1 MKKGF
6 LIITIFSTIALLFSC
21 NVNKLKFQSDIESV
35 IKKAKNN
42 PSTLTEQD
50 WKDADRRMKK
60 FKEDFELNEYKMTE
74 EERDKA
80 NELIDRYSQIRVP
93 MLMKEMKNGLSEV
106 ETLLK
111 EPMKES
117 TDSTAK

>member
-1 MKKGF
+1 MRKGF
-6 LIITIFSTIALLFSC
+6 LIITVFSIIALLFSC
-21 NVNKLKFQSDIESV
+21 NTNKLKFQSDIESV

-42 PSTLTEQD
+42 PGTLTEQE

-80 NELIDRYSQIRVP
+80 NELIDRYSHLRVP
-93 MLMKEMKNGLSEV
+93 VLWEQIKSGVSEAEESIKEAMKEL
-106 ETLLK
+106 
-111 EPMKES
+111 
-117 TDSTAK
+117 TDSTVK